1 MITSYKEL
9 PLGKWEEI
17 YKLKNEEDNE
27 LSQIK
32 LLSILS
38 DMTENEILDLPLN
51 EFKSL
56 NNLSIFLLE
65 PPLKKQVETEYL
77 LGENIYEVI
86 SNPNDL
92 IVSQFIDYQTFVK
105 DVDKYLVEL
114 IGVFLVPKGKKY
126 NTDYDIRDA
135 HEDIRK
141 YLSIEDAISL
151 SAFFLLL
158 SQTWLETM
166 ETYLI
171 KKAKKTLR
179 RRKKK
184 EKK

>member
-1 MITSYKEL
+1 MITSYKDL

-27 LSQIK
+27 LTQIK

-56 NNLSIFLLE
+56 NNLSAFLLE
-65 PPLKKQVETEYL
+65 KPQKKQVETEYL
-77 LGENIYEVI
+77 LGNKVYEVV
-86 SNPNDL
+86 SNVDEL

-171 KKAKKTLR
+171 KKMRKMQKKMQ
-179 RRKKK
+179 K
-184 EKK
+184 

>member
-17 YKLKNEEDNE
+17 YKLKNEDND
-27 LSQIK
+27 LTQIK

-38 DMTENEILDLPLN
+38 DLTEEEILDLPLN
-51 EFKSL
+51 EFKAL
-56 NNLSIFLLE
+56 NNLSAFLLDE
-65 PPLKKQVETEYL
+65 PQKKQIETEYL
-77 LGENIYEVI
+77 LGDTIYELT
-86 SNPNDL
+86 SNVDKL

-114 IGVFLVPKGKKY
+114 IGVFLIPKGKKY

-141 YLSIEDAISL
+141 YLSIEDAVSL
-151 SAFFLLL
+151 SAFFLIL
-158 SQTWLETM
+158 SQSWLEAT

-171 KKAKKTLR
+171 KKMKKMMKQQ
-179 RRKKK
+179 KKK
-184 EKK
+184 

>member
-1 MITSYKEL
+1 MITSYKDL

-17 YKLKNEEDNE
+17 YKLRDEEDNE
-27 LSQIK
+27 LTQIK

-56 NNLSIFLLE
+56 NNLSAFLLE
-65 PPLKKQVETEYL
+65 PPQKKQVETEYL

-114 IGVFLVPKGKKY
+114 IGVFLIPKGKKY

-135 HEDIRK
+135 HDDIRK
-141 YLSIEDAISL
+141 YLYIEDAVSL
-151 SAFFLLL
+151 SSFFLLL
-158 SQTWLETM
+158 SQSWLKTM

-171 KKAKKTLR
+171 KKMRKMMKQQKKMQ
-179 RRKKK
+179 K
-184 EKK
+184 

>member
-1 MITSYKEL
+1 MITSYKDL

-27 LSQIK
+27 LTQIK

-56 NNLSIFLLE
+56 NNLSAFLLE
-65 PPLKKQVETEYL
+65 PPQKKQVETEYL
-77 LGENIYEVI
+77 LGENIYEVV
-86 SNPNDL
+86 SNVDEL

-114 IGVFLVPKGKKY
+114 IGVFLIPKGKKY

-141 YLSIEDAISL
+141 YLSIEDAVSL
-151 SAFFLLL
+151 SSFFLLL
-158 SQTWLETM
+158 SQSWLKTM

-171 KKAKKTLR
+171 KKMRKMMKQQKKMQ
-179 RRKKK
+179 K
-184 EKK
+184 